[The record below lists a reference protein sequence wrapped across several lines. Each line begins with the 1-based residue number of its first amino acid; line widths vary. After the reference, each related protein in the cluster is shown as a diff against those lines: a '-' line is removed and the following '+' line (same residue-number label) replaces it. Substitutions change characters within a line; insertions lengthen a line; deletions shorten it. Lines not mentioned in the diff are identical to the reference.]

1 MTDGSLSPLPYDD
14 PDFWGFWYF
23 DEFCEYKEYG
33 SGSAEAFDEARGAAE
48 GAGPRGGAGDD
59 RVVYDAG
66 GGRAVLVEAGPF
78 ELTLSLLDPGSAEPL
93 QLGWDDQA
101 HPTPYGLHWREA
113 DVLCRAAA
121 LADPRAAYPGPH
133 LALLSRFA
141 PVCDEADAA
150 TALPLLREAFA
161 GLPGL
166 DAYQRLVYASLA
178 DLRASG
184 IRWVRDEDT
193 GHRYPDEWFPDEDE
207 DESGEGDGDG
217 RGTGGGAG
225 EAAVGL
231 PYAHDPD
238 REHFPSGSL
247 GSLRSPEY
255 PDFPFD
261 ALAATVEQA
270 RLRCA
275 ETARQ
280 PWAAAEAVRAAAH
293 AFGRDGTAAR
303 RAELRAAV
311 RDRGCTDAAV
321 LDALAPEAGTLRAL
335 VMTELLLG
343 VEPGVLLRAHR
354 PGAAPAA
361 VVRRTARPAGA
372 AARRTAA
379 RGSQRAPPTG
389 RFGRSHPRPG
399 PLPPARRDL
408 AGGDRSA
415 AARRLADGDRAGTRG
430 RPGVRYARGGH
441 RPPPGRGAHA
451 APALSTPG
459 PPPAHTRTLR
469 APPRTLRAHPHL
481 RALPGTPVRRGPASA
496 GPYVPGRRRR
506 PGGRRRRTRP
516 GPSG

>member
-66 GGRAVLVEAGPF
+66 GGRAVLVETGPF
-78 ELTLSLLDPGSAEPL
+78 ELTLGLLDPGSAEPL

-321 LDALAPEAGTLRAL
+321 LNALAPEAGTLRAL

-343 VEPGVLLRAHR
+343 VEPGVLLRAHTGPAPR
-354 PGAAPAA
+354 PLRSYGARLVLPAQQRGGPPLA
-361 VVRRTARPAGA
+361 ALNERLRRAGSGGVTHGPARYHLSDGTWREEIDLRLLDDWRTGIEQAREVVREC
-372 AARRTAA
+372 
-379 RGSQRAPPTG
+379 
-389 RFGRSHPRPG
+389 
-399 PLPPARRDL
+399 
-408 AGGDRSA
+408 
-415 AARRLADGDRAGTRG
+415 GT
-430 RPGVRYARGGH
+430 
-441 RPPPGRGAHA
+441 HA
-451 APALSTPG
+451 EVT
-459 PPPAHTRTLR
+459 
-469 APPRTLRAHPHL
+469 
-481 RALPGTPVRRGPASA
+481 VRRRGEALTLHLP
-496 GPYVPGRRRR
+496 
-506 PGGRRRRTRP
+506 
-516 GPSG
+516 